1 MVCCKRTQCIWK
13 LGFQGACI
21 GVVLSAWSAIIA
33 GGGAEAWSFISKRGF
48 ALHPIKGAAC
58 LARGKLHASRQFV
71 FLVFTQY
78 INHINLIKPTY
89 YLPST
94 LPYPFLPYYRTMTMT
109 MTRYHDQ
116 IPWPYH
122 DNANHS
128 IQYNTIQHNTE
139 QYNTEHTITY
149 NYIQIHATTCNYM
162 QLHATIYMQL
172 HYNYITLTPLHTV
185 T

>member
-1 MVCCKRTQCIWK
+1 MVCCKRTQCTVN
-13 LGFQGACI
+13 LGFRGACI

-94 LPYPFLPYYRTMTMT
+94 LPYPFLPYYRTTT
-109 MTRYHDQ
+109 
-116 IPWPYH
+116 IP
-122 DNANHS
+122 
-128 IQYNTIQHNTE
+128 
-139 QYNTEHTITY
+139 
-149 NYIQIHATTCNYM
+149 
-162 QLHATIYMQL
+162 
-172 HYNYITLTPLHTV
+172 
-185 T
+185 